1 MAHASERALKASV
14 ESLRKELDEARE
26 RLSSAETS
34 TEDRTTKN
42 EEAIA
47 WERAVDNSRRATL
60 VAVAENWAAKA
71 QAAISAAKAH
81 ETELAAQAGAL
92 ARARESQDAAEQAT
106 IYAQLPLKEAVET
119 LADRSRRTAGGGSS

>member
-14 ESLRKELDEARE
+14 ESLQKELDEARE
-26 RLSSAETS
+26 RLSWAETT

-60 VAVAENWAAKA
+60 VAENR
-71 QAAISAAKAH
+71 
-81 ETELAAQAGAL
+81 EL
-92 ARARESQDAAEQAT
+92 
-106 IYAQLPLKEAVET
+106 
-119 LADRSRRTAGGGSS
+119 GGEGPSCDQRG

>member
-1 MAHASERALKASV
+1 MARASERALKASV

-42 EEAIA
+42 EEAAA

-60 VAVAENWAAKA
+60 VAENWAAKA
-71 QAAISAAKAH
+71 QATISAVKAH
-81 ETELAAQAGAL
+81 EAELAAQAGAL

>member
-1 MAHASERALKASV
+1 ME
-14 ESLRKELDEARE
+14 
-26 RLSSAETS
+26 
-34 TEDRTTKN
+34 
-42 EEAIA
+42 
-47 WERAVDNSRRATL
+47 NSRRATL

-81 ETELAAQAGAL
+81 EAELAAQAGAL